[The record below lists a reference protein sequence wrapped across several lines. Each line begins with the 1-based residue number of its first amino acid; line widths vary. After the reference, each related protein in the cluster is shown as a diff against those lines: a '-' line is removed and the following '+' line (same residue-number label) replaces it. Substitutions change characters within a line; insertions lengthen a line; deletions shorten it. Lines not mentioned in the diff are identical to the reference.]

1 VSPAVTDMTSTHEN
15 QAQNDWQW
23 VEQDT
28 ILHAFKRVLDVAPG
42 RVFLDFSG
50 QLYTYGEFDRLSTRF
65 AHELRTL
72 GVRSGETV
80 MTVLDNNIDAVTA
93 WFAINKIGAISVPIN
108 TALRGEFLRHQLN
121 DAGGPIVICE
131 EAYLPRVVE
140 VADQLPCVRLIL
152 CRGAAPAQPA
162 CRVAI
167 APLDAHRGTNDV
179 PIEITAKPADIA
191 CIIYTSGT
199 TGPSKGSMQ
208 SYNYFCH
215 LARQR
220 LTANPASAADITFTP
235 LPLFHNNAIATG
247 VTATVLSGGRI
258 AIAPRFSLSNF
269 WPEIHRSGATIV
281 SLVGT
286 IAALIADA
294 PDNEWSKRCHGQVH
308 TVRGVP
314 FTDAVKEAWR
324 HRFGSLNV
332 GSNDYGMTE
341 AALIT
346 WLPRGAFAAS
356 GSSGKRC
363 EAFDVRIVDDDDRE
377 VPVGQAGE
385 VIVRPNRPNIMF
397 QGYWRRPEATVAA
410 MRNQWFHTGDIGRFD
425 EAGFFYFV
433 DRKKDYLK
441 RRGEN
446 ISSYE
451 MEVAIKAHPAIQEVA
466 VHAVPSNLGDDD
478 VKVTAVLRT
487 GETVA
492 AADLCLWI
500 AERVPY
506 FAVPRYIE
514 FRTELPKNPQDKVLK
529 YQLRQEGVTAATWD
543 LETSDIRLQKR

>member
-1 VSPAVTDMTSTHEN
+1 MTPASSAGADAVSSGWHWTG
-15 QAQNDWQW
+15 
-23 VEQDT
+23 QDT
-28 ILHAFKRVLDVAPG
+28 LLHAFKRVLDAAPD
-42 RVFLDFSG
+42 RIFLDFSG
-50 QLYTYGEFDRLSTRF
+50 RHHSYSEFDCLATRM
-65 AHELRTL
+65 AHELKRL
-72 GVRSGETV
+72 GVRPGDTV
-80 MTVLDNNIDAVTA
+80 MTLLDNNVDAVTS
-93 WFAINKIGAISVPIN
+93 WFASNRIGAICVPIN
-108 TALRGEFLRHQLN
+108 TALRGEFLRHQMD

-131 EAYLPRVVE
+131 ASYLSRLAE
-140 VADQLPCVRLIL
+140 VADRLPSVRLIL
-152 CRGAAPAQPA
+152 RRGAIDRVPACAIPIESLDEHRGDCETPIAITAQPG
-162 CRVAI
+162 
-167 APLDAHRGTNDV
+167 DTS
-179 PIEITAKPADIA
+179 

-215 LARQR
+215 LATQR
-220 LTANPASAADITFTP
+220 LTANPASCNDITYTP
-235 LPLFHNNAIATG
+235 LPLFHNNALATG
-247 VTATVLSGGRI
+247 ITATVLSGGRI

-269 WPEIHRSGATIV
+269 WPDVQRSGATIV
-281 SLVGT
+281 SLVGS
-286 IAALIADA
+286 IATLIAEG
-294 PDNEWSKRCHGQVH
+294 PDNEASRKCVGQVH

-314 FTDAVKEAWR
+314 FSDAVKDAWR
-324 HRFGSLNV
+324 RRFGAVNV

-346 WLPRGAFAAS
+346 WLPRAAFATS

-363 EAFDVRIVDDDDRE
+363 AAFDVRIVDDDDRE
-377 VPVGQAGE
+377 VPVGTAGE

-425 EAGFFYFV
+425 DDGFFYFV

-451 MEVAIKAHPAIQEVA
+451 MEVAIRAHPAIQEVA
-466 VHAVPSNLGDDD
+466 VHAVPSSLGDDD
-478 VKVTAVLRT
+478 VKVTCVLKPGHAV
-487 GETVA
+487 GH
-492 AADLCLWI
+492 ADLCLWI
-500 AERVPY
+500 VERVPY

-514 FRTELPKNPQDKVLK
+514 LRGELPKNPQDKVLK

-543 LETSDIRLQKR
+543 LESSNIRVEKR

>member
-1 VSPAVTDMTSTHEN
+1 MT
-15 QAQNDWQW
+15 AANDWQW

-28 ILHAFKRVLDVAPG
+28 ILHAFKRVLDVAPD
-42 RVFLDFSG
+42 RIFLDFSG
-50 QLYTYGEFDRLSTRF
+50 QRCTYGEFERLSTRF
-65 AHELRTL
+65 AHELRSL
-72 GVRSGETV
+72 GVRTGDSV
-80 MTVLDNNIDAVTA
+80 MTVLDNTLDAVTA
-93 WFAINKIGAISVPIN
+93 WFATNKIGAISVPIN

-140 VADQLPCVRLIL
+140 VADQLLSVRLIL
-152 CRGAAPAQPA
+152 HRGTLQTRPA
-162 CRVAI
+162 CRIDI
-167 APLDAHRGTNDV
+167 ALLDEHRGTTDS
-179 PIEITAKPADIA
+179 PIEINARPSDTS

-220 LTANPASAADITFTP
+220 LTANPASAEDITFTP

-269 WPEIHRSGATIV
+269 WPEVHRSGATIV
-281 SLVGT
+281 SLVGS
-286 IAALIADA
+286 IATLIAEA
-294 PDNEWSKRCHGQVH
+294 PDNEWSKRCQGQVH

-324 HRFGSLNV
+324 RRFGAINV

-346 WLPRGAFAAS
+346 WLPRGAFAAP
-356 GSSGKRC
+356 GSSGRRC

-377 VPVGQAGE
+377 VPVGVSGE

-397 QGYWRRPEATVAA
+397 QGYWRRPEATVEA
-410 MRNQWFHTGDIGRFD
+410 MCNQWFHTGDIGRFD
-425 EAGFFYFV
+425 AAGFFYFV

-451 MEVAIKAHPAIQEVA
+451 MEVAIKAHTAIQEVA

-478 VKVTAVLRT
+478 VKVTVVLKA

-492 AADLCLWI
+492 PADLCLWI

-514 FRTELPKNPQDKVLK
+514 FRRELPKNPQDKVLK
-529 YQLRQEGVTAATWD
+529 YQLRQEGVTQATWD
-543 LETSDIRLQKR
+543 LETSGIRIQKR